1 MRYPS
6 ATGRPLLLH
15 SGFIFSIRDYH
26 SFTLIVFVICGDGLD
41 AAAVIS
47 GIHTLVGMS
56 IVCVVDVT
64 LNVARDHKTMKLG
77 C

>member
-15 SGFIFSIRDYH
+15 SGFIFSLWDYH
-26 SFTLIVFVICGDGLD
+26 SFTLSVFVICGDGLD

-47 GIHTLVGMS
+47 GNRTLVGMS
-56 IVCVVDVT
+56 IVCVLDVT
-64 LNVARDHKTMKLG
+64 PNVAVATRQ
-77 C
+77 